1 MMLSERNMMQLQ
13 LLPKALPLLI
23 HVNICLTSHLPGRP
37 CVLYLLLLIA
47 FFSVYCSEVKHFKA
61 LFTTVC
67 RKIVIVQKQ
76 FLILMIVRLSYT
88 SEELYGFSL
97 DLKVNADAEYWML
110 AHDSHPTKWG
120 CSM

>member
-47 FFSVYCSEVKHFKA
+47 FFSVYCSEVIKILRLCLPQFAEKLSLYKSNFYPHDYKA
-61 LFTTVC
+61 
-67 RKIVIVQKQ
+67 K
-76 FLILMIVRLSYT
+76 
-88 SEELYGFSL
+88 LYQ
-97 DLKVNADAEYWML
+97 
-110 AHDSHPTKWG
+110 
-120 CSM
+120 